1 MVNPCSR
8 LVTRQAFMN
17 KTNSAD
23 ISRQLIEGIT
33 SGRYAVGSLLPTEFE
48 LCEQY
53 QASRYTIRAVLQELQ
68 QLGLV
73 SRRKNVGTRVESAR
87 PRPVFRPSLASVDD
101 LVQFGAEHLRVV
113 QSVGEIAVPAD
124 VAAEIGCE
132 PGARWLRISSL
143 RMDGGKD
150 GTPMAWTDVYVDPAY
165 AEIGDM
171 VRASPDTLVS
181 ALIESRYD
189 RQIAEIYQDVRA
201 FAVKDGRIADALKLE
216 AGAAALKIVRRYMD
230 AAGETFEVSVTVHPA
245 DSFSVSMRLQRSA
258 G

>member
-1 MVNPCSR
+1 
-8 LVTRQAFMN
+8 
-17 KTNSAD
+17 
-23 ISRQLIEGIT
+23 
-33 SGRYAVGSLLPTEFE
+33 
-48 LCEQY
+48 
-53 QASRYTIRAVLQELQ
+53 
-68 QLGLV
+68 
-73 SRRKNVGTRVESAR
+73 
-87 PRPVFRPSLASVDD
+87 
-101 LVQFGAEHLRVV
+101 
-113 QSVGEIAVPAD
+113 
-124 VAAEIGCE
+124 
-132 PGARWLRISSL
+132 
-143 RMDGGKD
+143 
-150 GTPMAWTDVYVDPAY
+150 
-165 AEIGDM
+165 M